1 MSEIIDI
8 KDSGKMICPFRSEIV
23 VFNRMSSENIPEQ
36 VQTTY
41 FPECYY
47 GLCPYYDG
55 KAKEKTEKCL
65 KTMS

>member
-1 MSEIIDI
+1 MSEIINI

-47 GLCPYYDG
+47 GLCPYYDS